1 MQGKKRREEREERRE
16 WWWESLEAVIMDKK
30 IDSNCSLRLHRS
42 NGCKKLENKKKE
54 KKEKK
59 KLT

>member
-42 NGCKKLENKKKE
+42 TGPTVGKIRK
-54 KKEKK
+54 
-59 KLT
+59 